1 MISVAFTIEIDR
13 PPAEV
18 FAYLTDPAKLP
29 EWMAIKR
36 SATPDPPGP
45 LRTGSRIAEVNAGP
59 FGREMTSTIAVERL
73 EPDHAFDLRPLDGP
87 IRVAARHRLAPTPAG
102 GTRIDYVAEG
112 AVHGPLRL
120 AEPILRRV
128 LGRSFRRDYAEL
140 KRRLEAAPTSTPAR

>member
-1 MISVAFTIEIDR
+1 
-13 PPAEV
+13 
-18 FAYLTDPAKLP
+18 
-29 EWMAIKR
+29 MAIKR

-112 AVHGPLRL
+112 PVHGPLRL

-140 KRRLEAAPTSTPAR
+140 KRRLEAAPTSTRAR